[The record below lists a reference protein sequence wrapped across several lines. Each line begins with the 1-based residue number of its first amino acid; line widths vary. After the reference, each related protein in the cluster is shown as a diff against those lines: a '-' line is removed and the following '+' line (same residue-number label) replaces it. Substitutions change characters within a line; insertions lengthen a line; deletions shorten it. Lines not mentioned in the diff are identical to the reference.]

1 MPRGNGK
8 SKAKGKKTRSAR
20 AGLQFPVGRISRYLR
35 EGPYT
40 DRVGKNAPVYM
51 AAVLEYMA
59 AEVLE
64 LAGNT
69 ARENKRSRIMPRH
82 IQLAILNDTEL
93 EALNRVLMQATLS
106 EGGVEPN
113 IEKALLPQFSQKNLK
128 KKRQR
133 LKKPSK
139 KKKSKKKKSKKK
151 SRR

>member
-113 IEKALLPQFSQKNLK
+113 IHSILLPKYSKKNRRK
-128 KKRQR
+128 QSKKR
-133 LKKPSK
+133 
-139 KKKSKKKKSKKK
+139 KSKKKKSRK
-151 SRR
+151 